1 MSHQQDF
8 RTGLSA
14 KPAQTSLLAAAFV
27 ALAGVFPSTASARSR
42 FIDISLSG
50 SYQSDIQK
58 YLTST
63 RRSLG
68 LELGLPINS
77 FLDLSLGHTQI
88 QDRDNYNHIY
98 RDVKKSQGVAVPDGE
113 LEQNTQ
119 IVDTSFNAA
128 VGYTFGF
135 IKPTFFGGALWR
147 RSCLE
152 DTYQDYGCIDQDVTW
167 NAGLGLST
175 YITTNTRFRVSYRR
189 SPSASQESVKKNYDE
204 LTSIGLT
211 WSF

>member
-1 MSHQQDF
+1 MSLQQHF
-8 RTGLSA
+8 RSFLSA
-14 KPAQTSLLAAAFV
+14 KAVQSSSLSAVLFALTGAF
-27 ALAGVFPSTASARSR
+27 SSSASAGSR
-42 FIDISLSG
+42 FVDISLSG

-68 LELGLPINS
+68 LEFGLPITH

-88 QDRDNYNHIY
+88 QDRDNYNQLY
-98 RDVKKSQGVAVPDGE
+98 RDIKKSQGVAVPDGE
-113 LEQNTQ
+113 LEQKTQ

-128 VGYTFGF
+128 VGYSFGF
-135 IKPTFFGGALWR
+135 VKPTLFGGALWR

>member
-1 MSHQQDF
+1 MLLQPCF
-8 RTGLSA
+8 RSCFCSRPLHS
-14 KPAQTSLLAAAFV
+14 SLLAATLV
-27 ALAGVFPSTASARSR
+27 ALTAAYPSDASAGSR
-42 FIDISLSG
+42 FVDISLSG

-68 LELGLPINS
+68 LEFGLPINN

-88 QDRDNYNHIY
+88 QDRDNYNQVY
-98 RDVKKSQGVAVPDGE
+98 RDIKKSQGVAVPDGE
-113 LEQNTQ
+113 LEQKTQ

-152 DTYQDYGCIDQDVTW
+152 DTYQDYGCVDQDVTW

-175 YITTNTRFRVSYRR
+175 YITTSTRFRVSYRR
-189 SPSASQESVKKNYDE
+189 SPSASQESVKKNFDE